1 MPLHAKRE
9 TALGPF
15 DRFDDPVRDRPR
27 GHPPALPD
35 RRGALVVMRVDL
47 LRAGQTAPTQ
57 QAVDL
62 HLDGVVG
69 GRVESARRGPV
80 LTEPRVKKVL
90 VHYRESMVWIAYH
103 ETIGPRRDSL
113 QAMPQEFLL
122 RPLHSSPAYAA
133 VVDRVRR
140 AVALGALLPGD
151 RLPPERVLAEALQV
165 SRVTV
170 REALRVLQGEGVLI
184 TKRGSSGTIVSPSVT
199 SLGVVADDDKKV
211 AEVFELRLA
220 VETMA
225 AQLAA
230 ERAAPEGISALDT
243 CQEALE
249 VSSDV
254 HTFRR
259 ADSTFHLTIA
269 RMSGNAML
277 LQVVEDARTSVFS
290 QLDRLNFP
298 VIFESSIRGHA
309 AVIDAIK
316 ARDPVAA
323 ATAMAAHIEE
333 ARDEVLAVF
342 ADGPAGQ

>member
-1 MPLHAKRE
+1 
-9 TALGPF
+9 
-15 DRFDDPVRDRPR
+15 
-27 GHPPALPD
+27 
-35 RRGALVVMRVDL
+35 
-47 LRAGQTAPTQ
+47 
-57 QAVDL
+57 
-62 HLDGVVG
+62 
-69 GRVESARRGPV
+69 
-80 LTEPRVKKVL
+80 
-90 VHYRESMVWIAYH
+90 MVWIAYH

-122 RPLHSSPAYAA
+122 RPLHAPPAYAA

-184 TKRGSSGTIVSPSVT
+184 TKRGSSGTIVSPSVA

-230 ERAAPEGISALDT
+230 DRAAPEGISALDT
-243 CQEALE
+243 CQAALE

-290 QLDRLNFP
+290 QLDRLSFP

-323 ATAMAAHIEE
+323 AAAMAAHIEE
-333 ARDEVLAVF
+333 ARGEVLAVF
-342 ADGPAGQ
+342 ADSPAVSNRS